1 MSWFILLS
9 LRLEGEE
16 TLKYHFVFEPRSEKF
31 TIVSNDHG
39 HTEKGDLCVSV
50 CKTNFRDHHTP
61 NTIQGFTDSLL
72 VCKMYDCKNMQKS
85 VKYAQIS
92 SIFIPSLQA
101 MQAIPM
107 VRLPK

>member
-1 MSWFILLS
+1 
-9 LRLEGEE
+9 
-16 TLKYHFVFEPRSEKF
+16 
-31 TIVSNDHG
+31 
-39 HTEKGDLCVSV
+39 
-50 CKTNFRDHHTP
+50 
-61 NTIQGFTDSLL
+61 
-72 VCKMYDCKNMQKS
+72 MYDCKNMQKS